1 MSGSMKV
8 TLFSVEEANRLVA
21 ELRPDLERLAAM
33 KREFDKLGSRAEV
46 LSLALSGAAADNP
59 DAAELER
66 ITEQKDALAEQILKG
81 IEGVQGRGCLVKD
94 ISRGLV
100 DFYAL
105 SGDRLIFLCWQLGE
119 RAVENWHSLEA
130 GFAGR
135 QPLDSAERG

>member
-1 MSGSMKV
+1 MKV
-8 TLFSVEEANRLVA
+8 TLFSIEEANRAVV
-21 ELRPDLERLAAM
+21 ELRPDLERLAAL
-33 KREFDKLGSRAEV
+33 KREFDQLGARAEV

-59 DAAELER
+59 DAVELKRVTERRDGLAER
-66 ITEQKDALAEQILKG
+66 ILQG
-81 IEGVQGRGCLVKD
+81 IEGVQSRGCLVKD

-119 RAVENWHSLEA
+119 RSVEHWHTLEG

>member
-8 TLFSVEEANRLVA
+8 TLFSIEEANRAVA
-21 ELRPDLERLAAM
+21 ELRPDLERLAAL
-33 KREFDKLGSRAEV
+33 KREFDQLGARAEV

-59 DAAELER
+59 DAVELKRVTER
-66 ITEQKDALAEQILKG
+66 RDGLAERILKG
-81 IEGVQGRGCLVKD
+81 IEGVQSRGCLVKD
-94 ISRGLV
+94 VSRGLV

-119 RAVENWHSLEA
+119 RAVEHWHTLEG

-135 QPLDSAERG
+135 QPLDNAERG

>member
-1 MSGSMKV
+1 MKV
-8 TLFSVEEANRLVA
+8 ILFSVEEANRAVA
-21 ELRPDLERLAAM
+21 ELRPDLERLAVM
-33 KREFDKLGSRAEV
+33 KREFDQLGSRAEV

-59 DAAELER
+59 DAAELQS
-66 ITEQKDALAEQILKG
+66 ITERRDALAERILKG
-81 IEGVQGRGCLVKD
+81 IERVQSRGCLVKD
-94 ISRGLV
+94 VARGLV

-119 RAVENWHSLEA
+119 RAVEHWHTLEG